1 MGWVVLPYLFLPL
14 VFALLLLLFVVCR
27 ALLSF

>member
-14 VFALLLLLFVVCR
+14 VFALLLLFVVCR